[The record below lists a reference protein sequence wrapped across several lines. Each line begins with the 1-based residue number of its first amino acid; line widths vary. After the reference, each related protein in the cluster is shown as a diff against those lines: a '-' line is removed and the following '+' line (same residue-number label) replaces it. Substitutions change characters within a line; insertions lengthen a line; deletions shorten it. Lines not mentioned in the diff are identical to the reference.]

1 MGLRRA
7 RLEVRKGR
15 TLLDALRL
23 SKLERVVLCG
33 NVQITS
39 QAIRAAL
46 RHNVDVAMLNR
57 GGAFV
62 GRITGGRGKNI
73 ALRRE
78 QFQRLEEPDF
88 ALDLA
93 RRYVRGK
100 LRNQRALLG
109 RYQRTRRSERMAR
122 ALVAIRLLLEQLP
135 QAGDLDHLRGLEGR
149 AAAEYFGALSAMISA
164 PGIEFSRRLRRPPP
178 DPVNILLSFGYTLL
192 GNLVQGLV
200 ELAGADP
207 YLGALH
213 APEWGRP
220 SMALDLMEEWR
231 PVVVDAAVLRTINK
245 RIIRPK
251 DFTPAEGEDAEEA
264 VMEEAWEREET
275 EQAGQAAPPPQR
287 RLLLSSQGSKQW
299 FTAYERRL
307 EEVVYYPLQDRQLT
321 LRQIIREQVYLMCRH
336 LRGEAEYEPFIDH

>member
-1 MGLRRA
+1 MGIRRA
-7 RLEVRKGR
+7 RLEVRKGK
-15 TLLDALRL
+15 TLLDSLRL
-23 SKLERVVLCG
+23 TDLERVVLCG
-33 NVQITS
+33 NVQATS

-46 RHNVDVAMLNR
+46 RHGVDIAMLNR

-73 ALRRE
+73 ELRCE
-78 QFQRLEEPDF
+78 QFRRLEDPAF

-93 RRYVRGK
+93 RRFVQGK

-109 RYQRTRRSERMAR
+109 RYQRARRDQRIAR
-122 ALVAIRLLLEQLP
+122 ALVAVRLLLEQLP
-135 QAGDLDHLRGLEGR
+135 QTGTLDQVRGVEGR
-149 AAAEYFGALSAMISA
+149 AAAEYFGALSTLISA
-164 PGIEFSRRLRRPPP
+164 PGVTFSRRLRRPPP

-213 APEWGRP
+213 APDWGRP
-220 SMALDLMEEWR
+220 SLALDLMEEWR

-245 RIIRPK
+245 RIIRPD
-251 DFTPAEGEDAEEA
+251 DFAPAEGEDAEEA
-264 VMEEAWEREET
+264 VVEEDWERAET
-275 EQAGQAAPPPQR
+275 EQAGQNAPPPRR
-287 RLLLSSQGSKQW
+287 RLLLSSHGAKQW

-307 EEVVYYPLQDRQLT
+307 EGVSYYAPQDRRLSY
-321 LRQIIREQVYLMCRH
+321 RQIIREQVYLVCRH
-336 LRGEAEYEPFIDH
+336 LRGEADYEPFVDL